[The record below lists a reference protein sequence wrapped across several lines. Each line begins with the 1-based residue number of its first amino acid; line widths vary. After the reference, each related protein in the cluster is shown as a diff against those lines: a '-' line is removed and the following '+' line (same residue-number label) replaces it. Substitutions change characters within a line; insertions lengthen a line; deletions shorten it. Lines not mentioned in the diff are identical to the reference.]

1 MGTVSL
7 SAVARTPPSS
17 ASAAT
22 TGPVGDRAIEGAGT
36 SEADWLRWLDRRRL
50 PEAAPEALVPPGCRA
65 VVVAPH
71 PDDEV
76 LSVGGLFGHLHRLGR
91 DLLVV
96 AATDGT
102 GSHDGSPLWPP
113 ERLARERPLET
124 EEALRR
130 LGLSAACEVR
140 RLGLPDGGL
149 MRSRGV
155 LAERVAALL
164 RTGDVVFTTWRFDGH
179 PDHEA
184 TGQACA
190 AVAACMGVKLVEV
203 PVWAWH
209 WAAAGDARLPW
220 SRARRV
226 PLDADTA
233 RRKAEAVDAFRSQL
247 LPDGS
252 TGAGPILRST
262 TVERARR
269 PFEVV
274 FT

>member
-1 MGTVSL
+1 L
-7 SAVARTPPSS
+7 
-17 ASAAT
+17 
-22 TGPVGDRAIEGAGT
+22 PVTAPTDPANDRAIEGAGT
-36 SEADWLRWLDRRRL
+36 SESDWLGWLDRRRL
-50 PEAAPEALVPPGCRA
+50 PEIAPESLVPPGCRA

-76 LSVGGLFGHLHRLGR
+76 LSVGGLFGRLHRLGR
-91 DLLVV
+91 ELLVV

-124 EEALRR
+124 LEALRR
-130 LGLSAACEVR
+130 LGLSTACEVR

-149 MRSRGV
+149 MRSRGM

-164 RTGDVVFTTWRFDGH
+164 RPGDVVFTTWRFDGH

-190 AVAACMGVKLVEV
+190 AVAACMGVQLVEV

-209 WAAAGDARLPW
+209 WAPAGDARLPW

-233 RRKAEAVDAFRSQL
+233 RRKAEAVDAFRSQR
-247 LPDGS
+247 LPDES
-252 TGAGPILRST
+252 TGAGPILRPT

>member
-1 MGTVSL
+1 METVSP
-7 SAVARTPPSS
+7 SAVAGMSPPGAPAPT
-17 ASAAT
+17 ASA
-22 TGPVGDRAIEGAGT
+22 GDRAIEGTGT
-36 SEADWLRWLDRRRL
+36 SESDWLGWLARRRL
-50 PEAAPEALVPPGCRA
+50 PEIRPETLVPPGCRA

-76 LSVGGLFGHLHRLGR
+76 LSVGGLLGHLHRLGR

-102 GSHDGSPLWPP
+102 GSHDGSSLWPP

-124 EEALRR
+124 AEALRR
-130 LGLSAACEVR
+130 LDLSICEVR

-149 MRSRGV
+149 MASRGA

-164 RTGDVVFTTWRFDGH
+164 RPGDVVFTTWRFDGH

-190 AVAACMGVKLVEV
+190 AAVACMGAKLVEV

-209 WAAAGDARLPW
+209 WAPAGDARLPW

-226 PLDADTA
+226 TLDADTA

-247 LPDGS
+247 LPDTS

>member
-1 MGTVSL
+1 METVTP
-7 SAVARTPPSS
+7 SA
-17 ASAAT
+17 
-22 TGPVGDRAIEGAGT
+22 GDRAIEGAGT
-36 SEADWLRWLDRRRL
+36 PEADWLGWLARRRL
-50 PEAAPEALVPPGCRA
+50 PGIAPEALVPPGCRA

-76 LSVGGLFGHLHRLGR
+76 LSVGGLFEHLHRLGR

-96 AATDGT
+96 AATDGG
-102 GSHDGSPLWPP
+102 GSHDGSSLWPP

-124 EEALRR
+124 LEALRR
-130 LGLSAACEVR
+130 LGLSACEVR

-155 LAERVAALL
+155 LAEHVAALL
-164 RTGDVVFTTWRFDGH
+164 RPGDVVFTTWRFDGH

-184 TGQACA
+184 TGQVCA
-190 AVAACMGVKLVEV
+190 AVTACLGATLVEV

-220 SRARRV
+220 SRAHRV
-226 PLDADTA
+226 PLDAGTA
-233 RRKAEAVDAFRSQL
+233 RRKAHAVDAFQSQL
-247 LPDGS
+247 LPDAS
-252 TGAGPILRST
+252 TGAGPILRPT

>member
-1 MGTVSL
+1 VETVSL
-7 SAVARTPPSS
+7 SAAGTLPPSV
-17 ASAAT
+17 
-22 TGPVGDRAIEGAGT
+22 PVMPGAGGDRAIEGAGT

-50 PEAAPEALVPPGCRA
+50 PEIAPGTLVPPGCRA

-76 LSVGGLFGHLHRLGR
+76 LSVGGLFGRLAGLGR
-91 DLLVV
+91 ELLVV

-102 GSHDGSPLWPP
+102 GSHEGSPLWPP
-113 ERLARERPLET
+113 ERLAHERPLET
-124 EEALRR
+124 ARALSR
-130 LGLSAACEVR
+130 LGLTACEVR

-155 LAERVAALL
+155 LAERIAALL
-164 RTGDVVFTTWRFDGH
+164 RPGDVVFTTWRFDGH

-184 TGQACA
+184 SGQACA
-190 AVAACMGVKLVEV
+190 AVAACMGVHLVEV

-209 WAAAGDARLPW
+209 WAPAGDTRLPW

-226 PLDADTA
+226 TLDADTM
-233 RRKAEAVDAFRSQL
+233 RRKADAVDAFQSQL
-247 LPDGS
+247 LPDAS
-252 TGAGPILRST
+252 TGVGPILRAT
-262 TVERARR
+262 TVERAHR